1 MSEYKLAAE
10 NRSDAGKGAAR
21 RLRAS
26 GRVPAVLYG
35 HGTKPQHLSID
46 ARQFS
51 QALRTDAGANVLISL
66 EVGSDQHLALAKEV
80 QRHPVR
86 GHFIHVDF
94 IQVRRGEK
102 VHVQV
107 SVRLV
112 GEAPG
117 VREGGI
123 ADQDLYQLNVEAEV
137 TAVPEAVEADVS
149 GLNIGDTLR
158 VGRPQ
163 GPRRRPDPRRP
174 RGPGRVRGRA
184 GGRGRA
190 RARRGRGGRGR
201 RGRRGG
207 RGRGRRRGRGP
218 VRGLA
223 GRCLSSCAGGRR

>member
-35 HGTKPQHLSID
+35 HGTKPQHLSVD
-46 ARQFS
+46 ARQFG
-51 QALRTDAGANVLISL
+51 QALRTDAGVNVLIEL
-66 EVGSDQHLALAKEV
+66 EVGRNRHLALAKEI

-86 GHFIHVDF
+86 GQFLHVDF

-107 SVRLV
+107 PVHLV

-123 ADQDLYQLNVEAEV
+123 ADQDLYQVNVEAEV
-137 TAVPEAVEADVS
+137 TAVPEVVEADVS
-149 GLNIGDTLR
+149 GLAIGDVLR
-158 VGRPQ
+158 VADLKAPNGAVILE
-163 GPRRRPDPRRP
+163 DPEASVVSVVAPTVEAEPEVEEEEAVEGAEGVEAVAEEPAEGEDRSE
-174 RGPGRVRGRA
+174 A
-184 GGRGRA
+184 
-190 RARRGRGGRGR
+190 
-201 RGRRGG
+201 
-207 RGRGRRRGRGP
+207 
-218 VRGLA
+218 
-223 GRCLSSCAGGRR
+223 

>member
-35 HGTKPQHLSID
+35 HGTKPQHLSVD
-46 ARQFS
+46 ARQFG
-51 QALRTDAGANVLISL
+51 QALRTDAGVNVLISL
-66 EVGSDQHLALAKEV
+66 EVGRDQHLALAKEI

-86 GHFIHVDF
+86 GDLIHVDF

-102 VHVQV
+102 VHVEV
-107 SVRLV
+107 PVRLV

-149 GLNIGDTLR
+149 GLGIGEVLR
-158 VGRPQ
+158 VADLKA
-163 GPRRRPDPRRP
+163 PDGAAILDDSEASVVSVVAPTVEAEP
-174 RGPGRVRGRA
+174 EAEEAEEGEAAEGAEAAAPEGA
-184 GGRGRA
+184 GEDEDRSEG
-190 RARRGRGGRGR
+190 
-201 RGRRGG
+201 
-207 RGRGRRRGRGP
+207 
-218 VRGLA
+218 
-223 GRCLSSCAGGRR
+223 

>member
-35 HGTKPQHLSID
+35 HGTRPQHLSVD
-46 ARQFS
+46 ARQFG
-51 QALRTDAGANVLISL
+51 QALRTDAGVNVLISL
-66 EVGSDQHLALAKEV
+66 EVGRDQHLALAKEI

-86 GHFIHVDF
+86 GDLLHVDF

-107 SVRLV
+107 PVHLL

-117 VREGGI
+117 AREGGI
-123 ADQDLYQLNVEAEV
+123 VDQDLYQVNVEAEV

-149 GLNIGDTLR
+149 GLGIGDVLR
-158 VGRPQ
+158 VADLKAP
-163 GPRRRPDPRRP
+163 
-174 RGPGRVRGRA
+174 A
-184 GGRGRA
+184 GAVILDDAEASVVSVVAPTVEAEPEVEEAAEGEAAEGA
-190 RARRGRGGRGR
+190 EAA
-201 RGRRGG
+201 
-207 RGRGRRRGRGP
+207 
-218 VRGLA
+218 A
-223 GRCLSSCAGGRR
+223 GEAAGEGEDRTEG

>member
-35 HGTKPQHLSID
+35 HGTTPQHLSVD

-66 EVGSDQHLALAKEV
+66 GVGRNQHLALAKEI
-80 QRHPVR
+80 QRQPVR
-86 GHFIHVDF
+86 GDLIHVDF

-107 SVRLV
+107 PVHLV

-117 VREGGI
+117 AREGGI
-123 ADQDLYQLNVEAEV
+123 LDQDLYQVNVEAEV
-137 TAVPEAVEADVS
+137 TAVPEAIEADVS
-149 GLNIGDTLR
+149 GLGLGDVLR
-158 VGRPQ
+158 VGDLKAP
-163 GPRRRPDPRRP
+163 GGAVILDDPEAAVVSVVAP
-174 RGPGRVRGRA
+174 AVEAEPEAEEAAEGEAAETGEAAAEGA
-184 GGRGRA
+184 GGEGEDRSEA
-190 RARRGRGGRGR
+190 
-201 RGRRGG
+201 
-207 RGRGRRRGRGP
+207 
-218 VRGLA
+218 
-223 GRCLSSCAGGRR
+223 

>member
-35 HGTKPQHLSID
+35 HGSKPEHLSVD
-46 ARQFS
+46 ARQFG
-51 QALRTDAGANVLISL
+51 QALRTDAGVNVLIEL
-66 EVGSDQHLALAKEV
+66 EVGRTRHLALAKEI

-86 GHFIHVDF
+86 GDLIHVDF

-107 SVRLV
+107 PVHLV

-123 ADQDLYQLNVEAEV
+123 ADQDLYQVNVEAEV
-137 TAVPEAVEADVS
+137 TNVPEAVDADVS
-149 GLNIGDTLR
+149 GLNIGDVLR
-158 VGRPQ
+158 VGDLKAP
-163 GPRRRPDPRRP
+163 GGAVILDDPEASVVSVVAPAVEAEPEAELEEGAEGAEGEAAAAEEAVEGEDRSE
-174 RGPGRVRGRA
+174 A
-184 GGRGRA
+184 
-190 RARRGRGGRGR
+190 
-201 RGRRGG
+201 
-207 RGRGRRRGRGP
+207 
-218 VRGLA
+218 
-223 GRCLSSCAGGRR
+223 

>member
-10 NRSDAGKGAAR
+10 NRSGAGKGAAR

-35 HGTKPQHLSID
+35 HGAKPEHLSVD
-46 ARQFS
+46 ARQFG
-51 QALRTDAGANVLISL
+51 QALRTDAGVNVLIEL
-66 EVGSDQHLALAKEV
+66 EVGKARHLALAKEI

-86 GHFIHVDF
+86 GDLIHVDF

-102 VHVQV
+102 VHVEV
-107 SVRLV
+107 PVRLV

-149 GLNIGDTLR
+149 GLGIGDVLR
-158 VGRPQ
+158 VGDLKAPE
-163 GPRRRPDPRRP
+163 GAVILDDPEASVVSVVAP
-174 RGPGRVRGRA
+174 TVEAEPAPEGEEVAEGEEAAEGEAPAAEEA
-184 GGRGRA
+184 GGEGEDRTEG
-190 RARRGRGGRGR
+190 
-201 RGRRGG
+201 
-207 RGRGRRRGRGP
+207 
-218 VRGLA
+218 
-223 GRCLSSCAGGRR
+223 

>member
-10 NRSDAGKGAAR
+10 NRSEAGKGAAR

-35 HGTKPQHLSID
+35 HGAKPEHLSVD
-46 ARQFS
+46 ARQFG
-51 QALRTDAGANVLISL
+51 QDLRTDAGVNVLIEL
-66 EVGSDQHLALAKEV
+66 EIGRTRHLALAKEI

-86 GHFIHVDF
+86 GDFIHVDF

-102 VHVQV
+102 VHVEV
-107 SVRLV
+107 PVRLV

-149 GLNIGDTLR
+149 GLGIGDVLR
-158 VGRPQ
+158 VGDLKAPE
-163 GPRRRPDPRRP
+163 GAVILDDPEASVVSVVAP
-174 RGPGRVRGRA
+174 TVEPEPEVEAEELAEGEEAAEGEAPAAEEA
-184 GGRGRA
+184 GGEGEDRTEG
-190 RARRGRGGRGR
+190 
-201 RGRRGG
+201 
-207 RGRGRRRGRGP
+207 
-218 VRGLA
+218 
-223 GRCLSSCAGGRR
+223 

>member
-10 NRSDAGKGAAR
+10 NRSDAGKGVAR
-21 RLRAS
+21 RLRAT

-35 HGTKPQHLSID
+35 HGTKPQHLSVD
-46 ARQFS
+46 ARQFG

-66 EVGSDQHLALAKEV
+66 ELGRDQHLALAKEI
-80 QRHPVR
+80 QRHPVK
-86 GHFIHVDF
+86 GTFIHVDF

-137 TAVPEAVEADVS
+137 TAVPEAIEADVS
-149 GLNIGDTLR
+149 GLDIGDVLR
-158 VGRPQ
+158 VGDLKAPGGAVILDDPEAVVVSVAAPAAEVEPEPVEGEEGEVAEGGEGATAEDAGEGEDRPE
-163 GPRRRPDPRRP
+163 
-174 RGPGRVRGRA
+174 A
-184 GGRGRA
+184 
-190 RARRGRGGRGR
+190 
-201 RGRRGG
+201 
-207 RGRGRRRGRGP
+207 
-218 VRGLA
+218 
-223 GRCLSSCAGGRR
+223 

>member
-10 NRSDAGKGAAR
+10 NRSEAGKGAAR

-35 HGTKPQHLSID
+35 HGTKPQHLSVD
-46 ARQFS
+46 ARQFG
-51 QALRTDAGANVLISL
+51 QALRTDAGVNVLISL
-66 EVGSDQHLALAKEV
+66 EVGRDNHLALAKEI
-80 QRHPVR
+80 QRHPVK
-86 GHFIHVDF
+86 GHLIHVDF

-107 SVRLV
+107 PVHLV

-149 GLNIGDTLR
+149 GLGIGDVLR
-158 VGRPQ
+158 VGDLKAPEGAIILDDAEASVVSVVAPAVEPEPEEAEEAEEGEVAAEGAEAATAEEAGEGEDRPE
-163 GPRRRPDPRRP
+163 
-174 RGPGRVRGRA
+174 A
-184 GGRGRA
+184 
-190 RARRGRGGRGR
+190 
-201 RGRRGG
+201 
-207 RGRGRRRGRGP
+207 
-218 VRGLA
+218 
-223 GRCLSSCAGGRR
+223 

>member
-35 HGTKPQHLSID
+35 HGTKPQHLSVD
-46 ARQFS
+46 ARQFG
-51 QALRTDAGANVLISL
+51 QALRTDAGVNVLISL
-66 EVGSDQHLALAKEV
+66 EVGRDQHLALAKEI

-86 GHFIHVDF
+86 GDLLHVDF

-107 SVRLV
+107 PVHLV

-117 VREGGI
+117 AREGGI
-123 ADQDLYQLNVEAEV
+123 LDQDLYQVNVEAEV

-149 GLNIGDTLR
+149 GLGIGEVLR
-158 VGRPQ
+158 VADLKAPAGAVILD
-163 GPRRRPDPRRP
+163 DPEASVVSVVAP
-174 RGPGRVRGRA
+174 TVEAEPEAEEAEEAEGAEGAEAAAPEAA
-184 GGRGRA
+184 GEGEDRSEA
-190 RARRGRGGRGR
+190 
-201 RGRRGG
+201 
-207 RGRGRRRGRGP
+207 
-218 VRGLA
+218 
-223 GRCLSSCAGGRR
+223 